1 MMSLS
6 LSCAIYGYSSC
17 CHTFDA
23 FQSAHASFRLY
34 CTKNNQNHGGKS
46 EPFLLGEV
54 PKIHAMP
61 SEGYRGE
68 EDEEEDE
75 NSSESLSTMKIS
87 CVDSLARWLV
97 SLSVLEHFCD
107 VDYFLLSLEVS
118 SLIAD
123 VSGCNFQS
131 QDCLFLSL
139 KNFH

>member
-1 MMSLS
+1 MDIVHVAILS
-6 LSCAIYGYSSC
+6 MHFNWRMRPFGYIVQRI
-17 CHTFDA
+17 TKIMEVR
-23 FQSAHASFRLY
+23 ASHFCLGKCQRFMRCLRRDIEVKK
-34 CTKNNQNHGGKS
+34 TKK
-46 EPFLLGEV
+46 
-54 PKIHAMP
+54 K
-61 SEGYRGE
+61 
-68 EDEEEDE
+68 
-75 NSSESLSTMKIS
+75 MKILQNLFPPSRSMMTIWMWGFS